1 MVETRTAC
9 CSSRRHRLSLLLF
22 YFFSQFYFLFVS
34 VESHR
39 PQYKGG
45 EITRTPLVFFHG
57 TLIISHSPSIA
68 SARAQSHR
76 CVQVV
81 SVISVQQLLLY
92 MLCVKQLSVSFLF
105 GPFCFSRIFL
115 GVLFQRPIVGLV
127 RLLYYNNIIDFLCT
141 YILN

>member
-22 YFFSQFYFLFVS
+22 FFSQFYFLFVS

-57 TLIISHSPSIA
+57 TLIISHSPSIE

-127 RLLYYNNIIDFLCT
+127 SPPLQQYNRFSIPIF
-141 YILN
+141 